1 MISRT
6 GNLFSRLLLGL
17 PLSDLTNGFRAICAE
32 SFVQMPLRE
41 RGFPVIMEEAYWVRR
56 MGLRVTEIPTLL
68 TNREDQL
75 RPSSFRYRPSVFY
88 AYARYLS
95 LIHI

>member
-1 MISRT
+1 
-6 GNLFSRLLLGL
+6 
-17 PLSDLTNGFRAICAE
+17 
-32 SFVQMPLRE
+32 
-41 RGFPVIMEEAYWVRR
+41 MEEAYWVRR

-88 AYARYLS
+88 AYARYPLAAFTERV
-95 LIHI
+95 LGRVHRGANRYGGEK